1 MGTQNPRKRKKTT
14 TQTAKKPR
22 PGASSPCTAQ
32 HTRIRPTARRDRHRL
47 HHRGRERNRRRRSQH
62 HAHAR
67 EGRGRAGGSPRRF
80 ILFFLLAKKRTKT
93 FYFSSCCEADD
104 NGSKCMDRGWHLART
119 LLLFLVLLISSS
131 LVLGTETTSSSCPSA
146 PRPSMH
152 RVHVDWQA
160 MATHEG
166 WPWENDRK
174 AALRDAKRFADSKLA
189 RAHPRSFLDG
199 ELPQREGPP
208 PVTMD
213 GIPHA
218 QLSEQTSPAL
228 LDQLKE
234 EAIDLMKVPPAT
246 PQIGCHSS
254 RKLPC
259 TP

>member
-1 MGTQNPRKRKKTT
+1 
-14 TQTAKKPR
+14 
-22 PGASSPCTAQ
+22 
-32 HTRIRPTARRDRHRL
+32 
-47 HHRGRERNRRRRSQH
+47 
-62 HAHAR
+62 
-67 EGRGRAGGSPRRF
+67 
-80 ILFFLLAKKRTKT
+80 
-93 FYFSSCCEADD
+93 
-104 NGSKCMDRGWHLART
+104 MDRGWHLART

-131 LVLGTETTSSSCPSA
+131 LVRGTETTSSSCPSA